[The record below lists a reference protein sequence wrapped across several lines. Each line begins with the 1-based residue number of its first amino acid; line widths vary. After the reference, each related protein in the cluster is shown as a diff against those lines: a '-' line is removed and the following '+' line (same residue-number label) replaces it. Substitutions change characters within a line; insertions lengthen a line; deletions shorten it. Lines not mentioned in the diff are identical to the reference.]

1 MARTPIVDPIA
12 QRIRERRTELGL
24 SLAQASAR
32 AGLKAPSFLHHIE
45 RGERLPSEQVVTWL
59 AAALQDDEELLRA
72 WVRLRRGAP
81 LDLALAAAKLFERHL
96 ASGNL
101 RSLTVEIT
109 PSTNGA
115 PATNG
120 DGAAAM
126 NGDGAAA
133 TNGDG
138 AAPSP
143 ARPAASESLDGR
155 APMLLRVPR
164 LDWGTDPNCAEPA
177 PETLRFDPQSLPQ
190 EAWLRPF
197 AYRLPAGV
205 QHPAPLKADDLVLL
219 TRNAWPLSPRTI
231 YLVRAAE
238 GIRLSRVAWRN
249 GTLWLASE
257 RLGAPHPLEPSG
269 TPPRDLLAR
278 VATVIRAGTTSQD
291 S

>member
-24 SLAQASAR
+24 SLAQASTR

-81 LDLALAAAKLFERHL
+81 LDLALAAAKLLERHL
-96 ASGNL
+96 ASGDL
-101 RSLTVEIT
+101 RSLTVEST
-109 PSTNGA
+109 HSTNGA
-115 PATNG
+115 T
-120 DGAAAM
+120 
-126 NGDGAAA
+126 A

-143 ARPAASESLDGR
+143 APATVPESLDGR

-164 LDWGTDPNCAEPA
+164 LDWGTDPNSSEPA

-190 EAWLRPF
+190 EAWVRPF

-205 QHPAPLKADDLVLL
+205 QHPAPLKAEDLVLL

-231 YLVRAAE
+231 YLVRAPE

-278 VATVIRAGTTSQD
+278 VATVIRAGTISQD

>member
-1 MARTPIVDPIA
+1 MFPPPWKPPPEGITACRRSLDAFSSLRISHLFMENWGGCARIAHMARTPIVDPIA

-96 ASGNL
+96 ASGDL

-120 DGAAAM
+120 DGAAA
-126 NGDGAAA
+126 
-133 TNGDG
+133 
-138 AAPSP
+138 
-143 ARPAASESLDGR
+143 
-155 APMLLRVPR
+155 
-164 LDWGTDPNCAEPA
+164 
-177 PETLRFDPQSLPQ
+177 
-190 EAWLRPF
+190 
-197 AYRLPAGV
+197 
-205 QHPAPLKADDLVLL
+205 
-219 TRNAWPLSPRTI
+219 
-231 YLVRAAE
+231 
-238 GIRLSRVAWRN
+238 
-249 GTLWLASE
+249 
-257 RLGAPHPLEPSG
+257 
-269 TPPRDLLAR
+269 
-278 VATVIRAGTTSQD
+278 
-291 S
+291 